1 MYRRMQG
8 YPRNEDTP
16 NVRLEKERAIFAAFM
31 QYLAS
36 SSNFAGFKEEQAKWE
51 MLMVCY
57 PLELCDNVPDLHLF
71 AEKGPNCSLDCVS
84 KPA

>member
-8 YPRNEDTP
+8 HPRNEDTP
-16 NVRLEKERAIFAAFM
+16 NVRLEKEWAIFVAFM

-36 SSNFAGFKEEQAKWE
+36 SGNFAGFKEEQAKWE

-71 AEKGPNCSLDCVS
+71 AEK
-84 KPA
+84 